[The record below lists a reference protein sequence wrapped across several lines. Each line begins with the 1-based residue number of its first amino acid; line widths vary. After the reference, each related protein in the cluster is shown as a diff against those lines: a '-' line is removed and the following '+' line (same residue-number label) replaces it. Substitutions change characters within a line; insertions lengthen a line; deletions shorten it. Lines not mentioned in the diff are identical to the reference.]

1 MAEPRRKSSLD
12 AILTEA
18 REFHAPFSSLLMATT
33 SPAGEPTASY
43 APYVSEDGGG
53 FLVYVSELAAHT
65 RNLTRTGRASVL
77 FIEDEREA
85 GQLFARKRVTYACR
99 AAEIPRDA
107 PEFEVSM
114 DRFASRH
121 GDLVALLRGLPDF
134 HLFRLRPERANYVR
148 GFGEAFELDGEAL
161 SIRPVNERGH
171 RMG

>member
-1 MAEPRRKSSLD
+1 MADTDRKPDLP
-12 AILTEA
+12 AVLAEA
-18 REFHAPFSSLLMATT
+18 REFNAGFATLLMATV
-33 SPAGEPTASY
+33 SASGDPVASY
-43 APYVSEDGGG
+43 APYVVDREGC
-53 FLVYVSELAAHT
+53 FHVYISELAAHT
-65 RNLTRTGRASVL
+65 RNLTLTGRASVL

-85 GQLFARKRVTYACR
+85 GQLFARKRVIYACR

-107 PEFEVSM
+107 PEFEASM

-121 GDLVALLRGLPDF
+121 GAIVALLRGLLDF

-148 GFGEAFELDGEAL
+148 GFGETFELDGEAL